1 MPKKT
6 EEITEEAQKV
16 APEAEAPK
24 VEIMTK
30 TALETEAETPVEL
43 VTVYIPEKGKYEVS
57 EEVKNGIKTKYT
69 QVSING
75 VVTKIPAGVPF
86 EVSKDVAFILGQA

>member
-1 MPKKT
+1 MPKKAEKIA
-6 EEITEEAQKV
+6 EETQKV
-16 APEAEAPK
+16 TNETEAPK
-24 VEIMTK
+24 VEILAK
-30 TALETEAETPVEL
+30 TALETEAEAPVEL

-57 EEVKNGIKTKYT
+57 EELQNGVKVKYT

-75 VVTKIPAGVPF
+75 VITRIPAGVPF